1 MKKYILLTLVLL
13 AVIIFGCRPR
23 AGYYYIESNK
33 TLEMPSERSYEF
45 IPTKAIGKET
55 ITKGTDKFI
64 DKTNFEVIDSTLA
77 GVKSISISKGG
88 VRVTVAHAS
97 FNFLKDKYGLYDGI
111 RHPLWD
117 TYWPILHLLDGAPA
131 SYTIDNNQI
140 YQAYSVIPF
149 IPCIMEMYRT
159 NNNKIL
165 LDNFNRAFAEG
176 RVQPPNQH
184 DKRTTQEIKS
194 MMEGYMGQPYC
205 SLYYKNNI
213 VFFVKVENLG
223 TEKIKLW
230 PIRESVVIDN
240 TNSQYNALDKGN
252 VKEIL
257 SKWESK
263 LNAIPQGKNNPQIG
277 LHLCKK
283 AADKQ
288 PDQGSTVYEKGM
300 MVFAVDAQMPGA
312 IAGIKVGDILTE
324 IDRAPNEIPAS
335 AAKRLISSFK
345 DKEKINMMTQLD
357 SEEDIT
363 KLLSTKVPSD
373 KINVTLLRNGQVIKK
388 SLKLMSADDLPRPNV
403 IRLLGGGNVY
413 PSVVYDGFLVFDTAA
428 MLNNYQTGSTI
439 KLIIP
444 LIGTRFDAA
453 DLPVRSYEY
462 EFEFKLE

>member
-1 MKKYILLTLVLL
+1 MSS
-13 AVIIFGCRPR
+13 CRPR

-33 TLEMPSERSYEF
+33 MLEMPSEKSYEF

-55 ITKGTDKFI
+55 ITRGTDKFI
-64 DKTNFEVIDSTLA
+64 DKTNFEVINSTLS

-111 RHPLWD
+111 KHPLWN
-117 TYWPILHLLDGAPA
+117 TYWPTLHLLDGAPA
-131 SYTIDNNQI
+131 SYTVDNIQI
-140 YQAYSVIPF
+140 YQPYIVIPF
-149 IPCIMEMYRT
+149 NPCIMEMYRT

-165 LDNFNRAFAEG
+165 LDDFNRAFAEG
-176 RVQPPNQH
+176 RIQPPYQT

-194 MMEGYMGQPYC
+194 MMEGVIGQPFC
-205 SLYYKNNI
+205 SFYYKSNI
-213 VFFVKVENLG
+213 VFYIKVENLG
-223 TEKIKLW
+223 TEKIRLW
-230 PIRESVVIDN
+230 PIRESVVVDN

-252 VKEIL
+252 VIEKEIL
-257 SKWESK
+257 SKWDSK
-263 LNAIPQGKNNPQIG
+263 LNTIPRGKNNPQIG

-283 AADKQ
+283 PVDKQ
-288 PDQGSTVYEKGM
+288 PYQGYTVYEKGM
-300 MVFAVDAQMPGA
+300 MVFAVDAKMPGA

-324 IDRAPNEIPAS
+324 IDRTPDKIPAS
-335 AAKRLISSFK
+335 GMQRLFLNF
-345 DKEKINMMTQLD
+345 KEKKDVNMMTQLD

-363 KLLSTKVPSD
+363 KLLSTKVPGD
-373 KINVTLLRNGQVIKK
+373 NINVTLLRNGQVIKK
-388 SLKLMSADDLPRPNV
+388 SLKLMSADDFPRPPD

-413 PSVVYDGFLVFDTAA
+413 PSVIYDGFLVFDTAA
-428 MLNNYQTGSTI
+428 MLNNYQKGSTI
-439 KLIIP
+439 KLIVP